1 MEGISVEQAM
11 EQILQYTPVINETEE
26 VELNKAGGRIL
37 AQDMVAE
44 FNNPPFDR
52 SPVDG
57 YACKAEDLAGASS
70 EHPVKLK
77 VMEEIDAGQYSERE
91 IMHGQAVRIMT
102 GAAIPKGCDCC
113 IYQEDTDYGEDF
125 VEVYCERNPW
135 DNYCFAGED
144 FKKGT
149 TLLKKGTH
157 IGYVEAAVLAGMGVV
172 KVPVYRQP
180 KIVLLTTGDEV
191 VEPGEFLPAGKIYNS
206 NMTML
211 SARLRE
217 LGIEPF
223 YMEAVEDDPQ
233 IMAEKLKEAAEQADM
248 IITTGGVSVGKKDI
262 MHESLRLIH
271 AERIFWR
278 VKMKPGMPTLFS
290 VYDKDVSDGK
300 GTDEN
305 IPKEHRTDHCITGGE
320 IPVISLSGNPF
331 GVAVTV
337 ELLIRPA
344 LEKMMQNPAIGLKEV
359 VGVMADDFVKGIKGR
374 RFIRAY
380 WEKGEF
386 HLPNGLHSNGVLSS
400 MAGCNCLIDTKTMED
415 KESKSLKTGDKVS
428 AVWL

>member
-1 MEGISVEQAM
+1 MEGISVGQAM

-57 YACKAEDLAGASS
+57 YACKAEDLAGASP
-70 EHPVKLK
+70 EHPVRLK
-77 VMEEIDAGQYSERE
+77 VMEEIDAGQYSERVVE
-91 IMHGQAVRIMT
+91 HGQAVRIMT

-113 IYQEDTDYGEDF
+113 IYQERTDYGEDF
-125 VEVYCERNPW
+125 VEIYTEQKQW

-157 IGYVEAAVLAGMGVV
+157 IGYVEAAVMAGMGAA
-172 KVPVYRQP
+172 KAPVYRRP
-180 KIVLLTTGDEV
+180 KVVLLTTGDEV
-191 VEPGEFLPAGKIYNS
+191 VEPGNPLPAGKIYNS

-211 SARLRE
+211 SSRMRE
-217 LGIEPF
+217 LGMEPF
-223 YMEAVEDDPQ
+223 YMEAVKDDPQ
-233 IMAEKLKEAAEQADM
+233 IMSERLKEAAKQADM

-262 MHESLRLIH
+262 MHESLGRIN

-290 VYDKDVSDGK
+290 VYESEPGRKV
-300 GTDEN
+300 
-305 IPKEHRTDHCITGGE
+305 
-320 IPVISLSGNPF
+320 PVISLSGNPF
-331 GVAVTV
+331 GVAVGV

-359 VGVMADDFVKGIKGR
+359 AGVMADDFVKGIKGR

-380 WEKGEF
+380 WERGEF

-428 AVWL
+428 AILL

>member
-77 VMEEIDAGQYSERE
+77 VMEEIDAGQYSERVVE
-91 IMHGQAVRIMT
+91 SGQAVRIMT

-113 IYQEDTDYGEDF
+113 IFQEDTDYGEET
-125 VEVYCERNPW
+125 VEIYREVKQW

-157 IGYVEAAVLAGMGVV
+157 IGYVEAAVLAGMGAA
-172 KVPVYRQP
+172 KVPVYRRP
-180 KIVLLTTGDEV
+180 KVVLLTTGDEV
-191 VEPGEFLPAGKIYNS
+191 VEPGNPLPAGKIYNS

-211 SARLRE
+211 SARMVE

-223 YMEAVEDDPQ
+223 YMEAVKDNPQ
-233 IMAEKLKEAAEQADM
+233 VMAEKIKEIAEQADM

-262 MHESLRLIH
+262 MHESIRLID

-278 VKMKPGMPTLFS
+278 VNMKPGMPTLFS
-290 VYDKDVSDGK
+290 VYENASGGK
-300 GTDEN
+300 V
-305 IPKEHRTDHCITGGE
+305 
-320 IPVISLSGNPF
+320 PVISLSGNPF
-331 GVAVTV
+331 GVAVTI

-359 VGVMADDFVKGIKGR
+359 TGVMADDFVKGIKGR

-380 WEKGEF
+380 WENGRF

>member
-77 VMEEIDAGQYSERE
+77 VMEEVDAGQYSARVMES
-91 IMHGQAVRIMT
+91 GQAVRIMT

-113 IYQEDTDYGEDF
+113 IFQEDTDYGEET
-125 VEVYCERNPW
+125 VEIYREVKQW

-157 IGYVEAAVLAGMGVV
+157 IGYVEAAVLAGMGAA
-172 KVPVYRQP
+172 KVPVYRRP
-180 KIVLLTTGDEV
+180 KVVLLTTGDEV
-191 VEPGEFLPAGKIYNS
+191 VEPGNPLPAGKIYNS

-211 SARLRE
+211 SARMME

-223 YMEAVEDDPQ
+223 YMEAVKDNPQ
-233 IMAEKLKEAAEQADM
+233 VMAEKIKEIAEQADM

-262 MHESLRLIH
+262 MHESIRLID

-278 VKMKPGMPTLFS
+278 VNMKPGMPTLFS
-290 VYDKDVSDGK
+290 VYENASGGK
-300 GTDEN
+300 V
-305 IPKEHRTDHCITGGE
+305 
-320 IPVISLSGNPF
+320 PVISLSGNPF
-331 GVAVTV
+331 GVAVTI

-359 VGVMADDFVKGIKGR
+359 TGVMADDFMKGIKGR

-380 WEKGEF
+380 WENGRF

>member
-77 VMEEIDAGQYSERE
+77 VMEEVDAGQYSERVME
-91 IMHGQAVRIMT
+91 YGQAVRIMT

-113 IYQEDTDYGEDF
+113 IFQEDTDYGEET
-125 VEVYCERNPW
+125 VEIYREVKQW

-157 IGYVEAAVLAGMGVV
+157 IGYVEAAVLAGMGAA
-172 KVPVYRQP
+172 KVPVYRRP
-180 KIVLLTTGDEV
+180 KVVLLTTGDEV
-191 VEPGEFLPAGKIYNS
+191 VEPGNPLPAGKIYNS

-211 SARLRE
+211 SARMME

-223 YMEAVEDDPQ
+223 YMEAVKDNPQ
-233 IMAEKLKEAAEQADM
+233 VMAEKIKEIAEQADM

-262 MHESLRLIH
+262 MHESIRLID

-278 VKMKPGMPTLFS
+278 VNMKPGMPTLFS
-290 VYDKDVSDGK
+290 VYENASGGK
-300 GTDEN
+300 V
-305 IPKEHRTDHCITGGE
+305 
-320 IPVISLSGNPF
+320 PVISLSGNPF
-331 GVAVTV
+331 GVAVTI

-359 VGVMADDFVKGIKGR
+359 TGVMADDFMKGIKGR

-380 WEKGEF
+380 WENGRF

>member
-77 VMEEIDAGQYSERE
+77 VMEEIDAGQYSERAVE
-91 IMHGQAVRIMT
+91 HGQAVRIMT

-113 IYQEDTDYGEDF
+113 VYQERTDYGEDF
-125 VEVYCERNPW
+125 VEIYTEQKQW
-135 DNYCFAGED
+135 DNYCFTGED

-149 TLLKKGTH
+149 TLLKKGTY
-157 IGYVEAAVLAGMGVV
+157 IGYVEAAVLAGMGAA

-180 KIVLLTTGDEV
+180 RIVLLTTGDEV
-191 VEPGEFLPAGKIYNS
+191 VEPGNPLPAGKIYNS

-223 YMEAVEDDPQ
+223 YMEAVKDDPQ

-262 MHESLRLIH
+262 MHESLRLLN

-290 VYDKDVSDGK
+290 VYNKEGSNESVSEK
-300 GTDEN
+300 CMA
-305 IPKEHRTDHCITGGE
+305 KV
-320 IPVISLSGNPF
+320 PVISLSGNPF

-359 VGVMADDFVKGIKGR
+359 TGVMADDFVKGIKGR

-380 WEKGEF
+380 WENGKF

-415 KESKSLKTGDKVS
+415 KETKSLNIGDKVS
-428 AVWL
+428 AILL

>member
-77 VMEEIDAGQYSERE
+77 VMEEIDAGQYSERAVE
-91 IMHGQAVRIMT
+91 HGQAVRIMT

-113 IYQEDTDYGEDF
+113 VYQERTDYGEDF
-125 VEVYCERNPW
+125 VEIYTEQKQW
-135 DNYCFAGED
+135 DNYCFTGED

-149 TLLKKGTH
+149 TLLKKGTY
-157 IGYVEAAVLAGMGVV
+157 IGYVEAAVLAGMGAA

-180 KIVLLTTGDEV
+180 RIVLLTTGDEV
-191 VEPGEFLPAGKIYNS
+191 VEPGNPLPAGKIYNS

-223 YMEAVEDDPQ
+223 YMEAVKDDPQ

-262 MHESLRLIH
+262 MHESLRLLN

-290 VYDKDVSDGK
+290 MYNKEGSNESVSEK
-300 GTDEN
+300 CMA
-305 IPKEHRTDHCITGGE
+305 KV
-320 IPVISLSGNPF
+320 PVISLSGNPF

-359 VGVMADDFVKGIKGR
+359 AGEMADDFVKGIKGR

-380 WEKGEF
+380 WENGKF

-415 KESKSLKTGDKVS
+415 KESKSLNIGDKVS
-428 AVWL
+428 AILL

>member
-1 MEGISVEQAM
+1 M

-77 VMEEIDAGQYSERE
+77 VMEEVDAGQYSERVME
-91 IMHGQAVRIMT
+91 SGQAVRIMT

-113 IYQEDTDYGEDF
+113 IFQEDTDYGEET
-125 VEVYCERNPW
+125 VEIYREVKQW

-157 IGYVEAAVLAGMGVV
+157 IGYVEAAVLAGMGAA

-180 KIVLLTTGDEV
+180 RIVLLTTGDEV
-191 VEPGEFLPAGKIYNS
+191 VEPGIPLPEGKIYNS

-211 SARLRE
+211 SARMME

-223 YMEAVEDDPQ
+223 YMEAVKDNPQ
-233 IMAEKLKEAAEQADM
+233 VMAEKIKEIAEQADM

-262 MHESLRLIH
+262 MHESIRLID

-278 VKMKPGMPTLFS
+278 VNMKPGMPTLFS
-290 VYDKDVSDGK
+290 VYENASGGK
-300 GTDEN
+300 V
-305 IPKEHRTDHCITGGE
+305 
-320 IPVISLSGNPF
+320 PVISLSGNPF
-331 GVAVTV
+331 GVAVTI

-359 VGVMADDFVKGIKGR
+359 TGVMADDFMKGIKGR

-380 WEKGEF
+380 WENGRF

>member
-77 VMEEIDAGQYSERE
+77 VMEEIDAGQYSERAVE
-91 IMHGQAVRIMT
+91 HGQAVRIMT

-113 IYQEDTDYGEDF
+113 VYQERTDYGEDF
-125 VEVYCERNPW
+125 VEIYTEQKQW
-135 DNYCFAGED
+135 DNYCFTGED

-149 TLLKKGTH
+149 TLLKKGTY
-157 IGYVEAAVLAGMGVV
+157 IGYVEAAVLAGMGAA

-180 KIVLLTTGDEV
+180 RIVLLTTGDEV
-191 VEPGEFLPAGKIYNS
+191 VEPGNPLPAGKIYNS

-223 YMEAVEDDPQ
+223 YMEAVKDDPQ

-262 MHESLRLIH
+262 MHESLRLLN

-290 VYDKDVSDGK
+290 VYNKEGSNESVSEK
-300 GTDEN
+300 CMA
-305 IPKEHRTDHCITGGE
+305 KV
-320 IPVISLSGNPF
+320 PVISLSGNPF

-344 LEKMMQNPAIGLKEV
+344 LEKTMQNPVIGLKEV
-359 VGVMADDFVKGIKGR
+359 TGVMADDFVKGIKGR

-380 WEKGEF
+380 WEDGKF

-415 KESKSLKTGDKVS
+415 QESKSLNTGDKVS
-428 AVWL
+428 AILL

>member
-1 MEGISVEQAM
+1 MEGISVEQAI

-77 VMEEIDAGQYSERE
+77 VMEEIDAGQYSERVVE
-91 IMHGQAVRIMT
+91 HGQAVRIMT
-102 GAAIPKGCDCC
+102 GAAIPEGCDCC
-113 IYQEDTDYGEDF
+113 VYQERTDYGEDF
-125 VEVYCERNPW
+125 VEIYTEQKQW

-149 TLLKKGTH
+149 TLLKKRTY
-157 IGYVEAAVLAGMGVV
+157 IGYVEAAVLAGMGAA

-180 KIVLLTTGDEV
+180 RIVLLTTGDEV
-191 VEPGEFLPAGKIYNS
+191 VEPGNPLPAGKIYNS

-217 LGIEPF
+217 LRIEPF
-223 YMEAVEDDPQ
+223 YMEAVKDDPQ

-262 MHESLRLIH
+262 MHESLRLLN

-290 VYDKDVSDGK
+290 VYNKEGSNESVSEK
-300 GTDEN
+300 CMA
-305 IPKEHRTDHCITGGE
+305 KV
-320 IPVISLSGNPF
+320 PVISLSGNPF

-359 VGVMADDFVKGIKGR
+359 TGVMADDFVKGIKGR

-380 WEKGEF
+380 WEDGKF

-415 KESKSLKTGDKVS
+415 QESKSLNTGDKVS
-428 AVWL
+428 AILL

>member
-57 YACKAEDLAGASS
+57 YACKAEDLAGASP
-70 EHPVKLK
+70 EHPVRLK
-77 VMEEIDAGQYSERE
+77 VMEEIDAGQYSERVVE
-91 IMHGQAVRIMT
+91 HGQAVRIMT

-113 IYQEDTDYGEDF
+113 IYQERTDYGEDF
-125 VEVYCERNPW
+125 VEIYTEQKQW

-157 IGYVEAAVLAGMGVV
+157 IGYVEAAVMAGMGAA
-172 KVPVYRQP
+172 KAPVYRRP
-180 KIVLLTTGDEV
+180 KVVLLTTGDEV
-191 VEPGEFLPAGKIYNS
+191 VEPGNPLPAGKIYNS

-211 SARLRE
+211 SSRMRE
-217 LGIEPF
+217 LGMEPF
-223 YMEAVEDDPQ
+223 YMEAVKDDPQ
-233 IMAEKLKEAAEQADM
+233 IMAERLKEAAKQADM

-262 MHESLRLIH
+262 MHESLGRIN

-290 VYDKDVSDGK
+290 VYESEPGRKV
-300 GTDEN
+300 
-305 IPKEHRTDHCITGGE
+305 
-320 IPVISLSGNPF
+320 PVISLSGNPF
-331 GVAVTV
+331 GVAVGV

-359 VGVMADDFVKGIKGR
+359 AGVMADDFVKGIKGR

-380 WEKGEF
+380 WENGKF

-415 KESKSLKTGDKVS
+415 QESKSLNTGDKVS
-428 AVWL
+428 AILL

>member
-77 VMEEIDAGQYSERE
+77 VMEEVDAGQYSERVME
-91 IMHGQAVRIMT
+91 SGQAVRIMT

-113 IYQEDTDYGEDF
+113 IFQEDTDYGEET
-125 VEVYCERNPW
+125 VEIYREVKQW

-157 IGYVEAAVLAGMGVV
+157 IGYVEAAVLAGMGAA
-172 KVPVYRQP
+172 KVPVYRRP
-180 KIVLLTTGDEV
+180 KVVLLTTGDEV
-191 VEPGEFLPAGKIYNS
+191 VEPGNPLPAGKIYNS

-211 SARLRE
+211 SARMME

-223 YMEAVEDDPQ
+223 YMEAVKDNPQ
-233 IMAEKLKEAAEQADM
+233 VMAEKIKEIAEQADM

-262 MHESLRLIH
+262 MHESIRLID

-278 VKMKPGMPTLFS
+278 VNMKPGMPTLFS
-290 VYDKDVSDGK
+290 VYENASGGK
-300 GTDEN
+300 V
-305 IPKEHRTDHCITGGE
+305 
-320 IPVISLSGNPF
+320 PVISLSGNPF
-331 GVAVTV
+331 GVAVTI
-337 ELLIRPA
+337 ELLIRSA

-359 VGVMADDFVKGIKGR
+359 TGVMADDFMKGIKGR

-380 WEKGEF
+380 WENGRF

>member
-77 VMEEIDAGQYSERE
+77 VMEEIDAGQYSERVVE
-91 IMHGQAVRIMT
+91 SGQAVRIMT

-113 IYQEDTDYGEDF
+113 IFQEDTDYGEET
-125 VEVYCERNPW
+125 VEIYREVKQW

-149 TLLKKGTH
+149 ILLKKGTH
-157 IGYVEAAVLAGMGVV
+157 IGYVEAAVLAGMGAA
-172 KVPVYRQP
+172 KVPVYRRP
-180 KIVLLTTGDEV
+180 KVVLLTTGDEV
-191 VEPGEFLPAGKIYNS
+191 VEPGNPLPAGKIYNS

-211 SARLRE
+211 SARMME

-223 YMEAVEDDPQ
+223 YMEAVKDNPQ
-233 IMAEKLKEAAEQADM
+233 VMAEKIKEIAEQADM

-262 MHESLRLIH
+262 MHESIRLID

-278 VKMKPGMPTLFS
+278 VNMKPGMPTLFS
-290 VYDKDVSDGK
+290 VYENASGGK
-300 GTDEN
+300 V
-305 IPKEHRTDHCITGGE
+305 
-320 IPVISLSGNPF
+320 PVISLSGNPF
-331 GVAVTV
+331 GVAVTI

-359 VGVMADDFVKGIKGR
+359 TGVMADDFVKGIKGR

-380 WEKGEF
+380 WENGRF

>member
-57 YACKAEDLAGASS
+57 YACKAEDLAGASP
-70 EHPVKLK
+70 EHPVRLK
-77 VMEEIDAGQYSERE
+77 VMEEIDAGQYSERVVE
-91 IMHGQAVRIMT
+91 HGQAVRIMT

-113 IYQEDTDYGEDF
+113 IYQERTDYGEDF
-125 VEVYCERNPW
+125 VEIYTEQKQW

-157 IGYVEAAVLAGMGVV
+157 IGCVEAAVMAGMGAA
-172 KVPVYRQP
+172 KAPVYRRP
-180 KIVLLTTGDEV
+180 KVVLLTTGDEV
-191 VEPGEFLPAGKIYNS
+191 VEPGNPLPAGKIYNS

-211 SARLRE
+211 SSRMRE
-217 LGIEPF
+217 LGMEPF
-223 YMEAVEDDPQ
+223 YMEAVKDDPQ
-233 IMAEKLKEAAEQADM
+233 IMSERLKEAAKQADM

-262 MHESLRLIH
+262 MHESLGRIN

-290 VYDKDVSDGK
+290 VYESEPGRKV
-300 GTDEN
+300 
-305 IPKEHRTDHCITGGE
+305 
-320 IPVISLSGNPF
+320 PVISLSGNPF
-331 GVAVTV
+331 GVAVGV

-359 VGVMADDFVKGIKGR
+359 AGVMTDDFVKGIKGR

-380 WEKGEF
+380 WERGEF

-428 AVWL
+428 AILL

>member
-77 VMEEIDAGQYSERE
+77 VMEEIDAGQYSERVVE
-91 IMHGQAVRIMT
+91 SGQAVRIMT

-113 IYQEDTDYGEDF
+113 IFQEDTDYGEET
-125 VEVYCERNPW
+125 VEIYREVKQW

-157 IGYVEAAVLAGMGVV
+157 IGYVEAAVLAGMGAA
-172 KVPVYRQP
+172 KVPVYRRP
-180 KIVLLTTGDEV
+180 KVVLLTTGDEV
-191 VEPGEFLPAGKIYNS
+191 VEPGNSLPAGKIYNS

-211 SARLRE
+211 SARMME

-223 YMEAVEDDPQ
+223 YMEAVKDNPQ
-233 IMAEKLKEAAEQADM
+233 VMAEKIKEIAEQADM

-262 MHESLRLIH
+262 MHESIRLID

-278 VKMKPGMPTLFS
+278 VNMKPGMPTLFS
-290 VYDKDVSDGK
+290 VYENASGGK
-300 GTDEN
+300 V
-305 IPKEHRTDHCITGGE
+305 
-320 IPVISLSGNPF
+320 PVISLSGNPF
-331 GVAVTV
+331 GVAVTI

-359 VGVMADDFVKGIKGR
+359 TGVMADDFVKGIKGR

-380 WEKGEF
+380 WENGRF

>member
-77 VMEEIDAGQYSERE
+77 VMEEIDAGQYSERVVE
-91 IMHGQAVRIMT
+91 SGQAVRIMT

-113 IYQEDTDYGEDF
+113 IFQEDTDYGEET
-125 VEVYCERNPW
+125 VEIYREVKQW

-157 IGYVEAAVLAGMGVV
+157 IGYVEAAVLAGMGAA
-172 KVPVYRQP
+172 KVLVYRRP
-180 KIVLLTTGDEV
+180 KVVLLTTGDEV
-191 VEPGEFLPAGKIYNS
+191 VEPGNPLPAGKIYNS

-211 SARLRE
+211 SARMME

-223 YMEAVEDDPQ
+223 YMEAVKDNPQ
-233 IMAEKLKEAAEQADM
+233 VMAEKIKEIAEQADM

-262 MHESLRLIH
+262 MHESIRLID

-278 VKMKPGMPTLFS
+278 VNMKPGMPTLFS
-290 VYDKDVSDGK
+290 VYENASGGK
-300 GTDEN
+300 V
-305 IPKEHRTDHCITGGE
+305 
-320 IPVISLSGNPF
+320 PVISLSGNPF
-331 GVAVTV
+331 GVAVTI
-337 ELLIRPA
+337 ELLIRLA

-359 VGVMADDFVKGIKGR
+359 TGVMADDFVKGIKGR

-380 WEKGEF
+380 WENGRF

>member
-77 VMEEIDAGQYSERE
+77 VMEEIDAGQYSEKVVE
-91 IMHGQAVRIMT
+91 SGQAVRIMT

-113 IYQEDTDYGEDF
+113 IFQEDTDYGEET
-125 VEVYCERNPW
+125 VEIYREVKQW

-157 IGYVEAAVLAGMGVV
+157 IGYVEAAVLAGMGAA
-172 KVPVYRQP
+172 KVPVYRRP
-180 KIVLLTTGDEV
+180 KVVLLTTGDEV
-191 VEPGEFLPAGKIYNS
+191 VEPGNPLPAGKIYNS

-211 SARLRE
+211 SARMME

-223 YMEAVEDDPQ
+223 YMEAVKDNPQ
-233 IMAEKLKEAAEQADM
+233 VMAEKIKEIAEQADM

-262 MHESLRLIH
+262 MHESIRLID

-278 VKMKPGMPTLFS
+278 VNMKPGMPTLFS
-290 VYDKDVSDGK
+290 VYENASGGK
-300 GTDEN
+300 V
-305 IPKEHRTDHCITGGE
+305 
-320 IPVISLSGNPF
+320 PVISLSGNPF
-331 GVAVTV
+331 GVAVTI

-359 VGVMADDFVKGIKGR
+359 TGVMADDFVKGIKGR

-380 WEKGEF
+380 WENGRF

-415 KESKSLKTGDKVS
+415 KECKSLKTGDKVS

>member
-77 VMEEIDAGQYSERE
+77 VMEEIDAGQYSERGIE
-91 IMHGQAVRIMT
+91 HGQAVRIMT

-113 IYQEDTDYGEDF
+113 IYQERTDYGEDF
-125 VEVYCERNPW
+125 VEIYTEQKQW

-157 IGYVEAAVLAGMGVV
+157 IGYVEAAVLAGMGAA

-191 VEPGEFLPAGKIYNS
+191 VEPGNPLPAGKIYNS

-223 YMEAVEDDPQ
+223 YMEAVKDDPQ

-262 MHESLRLIH
+262 MHESLRLLN

-290 VYDKDVSDGK
+290 VYNKEDSA
-300 GTDEN
+300 EN
-305 IPKEHRTDHCITGGE
+305 ISKKHMAKV
-320 IPVISLSGNPF
+320 PVISLSGNPF

-359 VGVMADDFVKGIKGR
+359 AGEMADNFVKGIKGR

-380 WEKGEF
+380 WENGKF

-415 KESKSLKTGDKVS
+415 QESKSLNTGDKVS
-428 AVWL
+428 AILL

>member
-57 YACKAEDLAGASS
+57 YACKAEDLAGASP
-70 EHPVKLK
+70 EHPVRLK
-77 VMEEIDAGQYSERE
+77 VMEEIDAGQYSERVVE
-91 IMHGQAVRIMT
+91 HGQAVRIMT

-113 IYQEDTDYGEDF
+113 IYQERTDYGEDF
-125 VEVYCERNPW
+125 VEIYTEQKQW

-157 IGYVEAAVLAGMGVV
+157 IGYVEAAVMAGMGAA
-172 KVPVYRQP
+172 KAPVYRRP
-180 KIVLLTTGDEV
+180 KVVLLTTGDEV
-191 VEPGEFLPAGKIYNS
+191 VEPGNPLPAGKIYNS

-211 SARLRE
+211 SSRMRE
-217 LGIEPF
+217 LGMEPF
-223 YMEAVEDDPQ
+223 YMEPVKDDPQ
-233 IMAEKLKEAAEQADM
+233 IMSERLKEAAKQADM

-262 MHESLRLIH
+262 MHESLGRIN

-290 VYDKDVSDGK
+290 VYESEPGRKV
-300 GTDEN
+300 
-305 IPKEHRTDHCITGGE
+305 
-320 IPVISLSGNPF
+320 PVISLSGNPF
-331 GVAVTV
+331 GVAVGV

-359 VGVMADDFVKGIKGR
+359 AGVMADDFVKGIKGR

-380 WEKGEF
+380 WERGEF

-428 AVWL
+428 AILL

>member
-77 VMEEIDAGQYSERE
+77 VMEEIDAGQYSERVVE
-91 IMHGQAVRIMT
+91 SGQAVRIMT

-113 IYQEDTDYGEDF
+113 IFQEDTDYGEET
-125 VEVYCERNPW
+125 VEIYREVKQW

-157 IGYVEAAVLAGMGVV
+157 IGYVEAAVLAGMGAA
-172 KVPVYRQP
+172 KVPVYRRP
-180 KIVLLTTGDEV
+180 KVVLLTTGDEV
-191 VEPGEFLPAGKIYNS
+191 VEPGNPLPAGKIYNS

-211 SARLRE
+211 SARMME

-223 YMEAVEDDPQ
+223 YMEAVKDNPQ
-233 IMAEKLKEAAEQADM
+233 VMAEKIKEIAEQADM

-262 MHESLRLIH
+262 MHESIRLID

-278 VKMKPGMPTLFS
+278 VNMKPGMPTLFS
-290 VYDKDVSDGK
+290 VYENASGGK
-300 GTDEN
+300 V
-305 IPKEHRTDHCITGGE
+305 
-320 IPVISLSGNPF
+320 PVISLSGNPF
-331 GVAVTV
+331 GVAVTI

-359 VGVMADDFVKGIKGR
+359 TGVMADDFVKGIKGR
-374 RFIRAY
+374 R
-380 WEKGEF
+380 
-386 HLPNGLHSNGVLSS
+386 LSAHTGK
-400 MAGCNCLIDTKTMED
+400 MAGSIFRTDCIPMEYSVPWQD
-415 KESKSLKTGDKVS
+415 VI
-428 AVWL
+428 A

>member
-77 VMEEIDAGQYSERE
+77 VMEEIDAGQYSERAVE
-91 IMHGQAVRIMT
+91 HGQAVRIMT

-113 IYQEDTDYGEDF
+113 VYQERTDYGEDF
-125 VEVYCERNPW
+125 VEIYAEQKQW
-135 DNYCFAGED
+135 DNYCFTGED

-149 TLLKKGTH
+149 TLLKKGTY
-157 IGYVEAAVLAGMGVV
+157 IGYVEAAVLAGMGAA

-180 KIVLLTTGDEV
+180 RIVLLTTGDEV
-191 VEPGEFLPAGKIYNS
+191 VEPGNPLPAGKIYNS

-223 YMEAVEDDPQ
+223 YMEAVKDDPQ

-262 MHESLRLIH
+262 MHESLRLLN

-290 VYDKDVSDGK
+290 VYNKEGSNESVSEK
-300 GTDEN
+300 CMA
-305 IPKEHRTDHCITGGE
+305 KV
-320 IPVISLSGNPF
+320 PVISLSGNPF

-359 VGVMADDFVKGIKGR
+359 TGVMADDFVKGIKGR

-380 WEKGEF
+380 WEDGKF

-415 KESKSLKTGDKVS
+415 QESKSLNTGDKVS
-428 AVWL
+428 AILL

>member
-77 VMEEIDAGQYSERE
+77 VMEEIDAGQYSERVVE
-91 IMHGQAVRIMT
+91 SGQAVRIMT

-113 IYQEDTDYGEDF
+113 IFQEDTDYGEET
-125 VEVYCERNPW
+125 VEIYREVKQW

-157 IGYVEAAVLAGMGVV
+157 IGYVEAAVLAGMGAA
-172 KVPVYRQP
+172 KVPVYRRP
-180 KIVLLTTGDEV
+180 KVVLLTTGDEV
-191 VEPGEFLPAGKIYNS
+191 VEPGNPLPAGKIYNS

-211 SARLRE
+211 SARMME

-223 YMEAVEDDPQ
+223 YMEAVKDNPQ
-233 IMAEKLKEAAEQADM
+233 VMAEKIKEIAEQADM

-262 MHESLRLIH
+262 MHESIRLID

-278 VKMKPGMPTLFS
+278 VNMKPGMPTLFS
-290 VYDKDVSDGK
+290 VYENASGGKVS
-300 GTDEN
+300 
-305 IPKEHRTDHCITGGE
+305 
-320 IPVISLSGNPF
+320 VISLSGNPF
-331 GVAVTV
+331 GVAVTI

-359 VGVMADDFVKGIKGR
+359 TGVMADDFVKGIKGR

-380 WEKGEF
+380 WENGRF

>member
-77 VMEEIDAGQYSERE
+77 VMEEIDAGQYSERVVE
-91 IMHGQAVRIMT
+91 SGQAVRIMT

-113 IYQEDTDYGEDF
+113 IFQEDTDYGEET
-125 VEVYCERNPW
+125 VEIYREVKQW

-157 IGYVEAAVLAGMGVV
+157 IGYVEAAVLAGMGAA
-172 KVPVYRQP
+172 KVPVYRRP
-180 KIVLLTTGDEV
+180 KVVLLTTGDEV
-191 VEPGEFLPAGKIYNS
+191 VEPGNPLPAGKIYNS

-211 SARLRE
+211 SARMME

-223 YMEAVEDDPQ
+223 YMEAVKDNPQ
-233 IMAEKLKEAAEQADM
+233 VMAEKIKEIAEQADM

-262 MHESLRLIH
+262 MHESIRLID

-278 VKMKPGMPTLFS
+278 VNMKPGMPTLFS
-290 VYDKDVSDGK
+290 VYENASGGK
-300 GTDEN
+300 V
-305 IPKEHRTDHCITGGE
+305 
-320 IPVISLSGNPF
+320 PVISLSGNPF
-331 GVAVTV
+331 GVAVTI
-337 ELLIRPA
+337 ELLIRPT

-359 VGVMADDFVKGIKGR
+359 TGVMADDFMKGIKGR

-380 WEKGEF
+380 WENGRF

>member
-77 VMEEIDAGQYSERE
+77 VMEEIDAGQYSERVVE
-91 IMHGQAVRIMT
+91 SGQAVRIMT

-113 IYQEDTDYGEDF
+113 IFQEDTDYGEET
-125 VEVYCERNPW
+125 VEIYREVKQW

-157 IGYVEAAVLAGMGVV
+157 IGYVEAAVLAGMGAA
-172 KVPVYRQP
+172 KVPVYRRP
-180 KIVLLTTGDEV
+180 KVVLLTTGDEV
-191 VEPGEFLPAGKIYNS
+191 VEPGNPLPAGKIYNS

-211 SARLRE
+211 SARMME

-223 YMEAVEDDPQ
+223 YMEAVKDNPQ
-233 IMAEKLKEAAEQADM
+233 VMAEKIKEIAEQADM

-262 MHESLRLIH
+262 MHESIRLID

-278 VKMKPGMPTLFS
+278 VNMKPGMPTLFS
-290 VYDKDVSDGK
+290 VYENASGGK
-300 GTDEN
+300 V
-305 IPKEHRTDHCITGGE
+305 
-320 IPVISLSGNPF
+320 PVISLSGNPF
-331 GVAVTV
+331 GVAVTI

-359 VGVMADDFVKGIKGR
+359 TGVMADDFMKGIKGR

-380 WEKGEF
+380 WENGRF
-386 HLPNGLHSNGVLSS
+386 HLPNGLHSNGVLRS

>member
-77 VMEEIDAGQYSERE
+77 VMEEIDAGQYSERVVE
-91 IMHGQAVRIMT
+91 SGQAVRIMT

-113 IYQEDTDYGEDF
+113 IFQEDTDYGEET
-125 VEVYCERNPW
+125 VEIYREVKQW

-157 IGYVEAAVLAGMGVV
+157 IGYVEAAVLAGMGAA
-172 KVPVYRQP
+172 KVPVYRRP
-180 KIVLLTTGDEV
+180 KVVLLTTGDEV
-191 VEPGEFLPAGKIYNS
+191 VEPGNPLPAGKIYNS

-211 SARLRE
+211 SARMME

-223 YMEAVEDDPQ
+223 YMEAVKDNPQ
-233 IMAEKLKEAAEQADM
+233 VMAEKIKEIAEQADM

-262 MHESLRLIH
+262 MHESIRLID

-278 VKMKPGMPTLFS
+278 VNMKPGMPTLFS
-290 VYDKDVSDGK
+290 VYENASGGK
-300 GTDEN
+300 V
-305 IPKEHRTDHCITGGE
+305 
-320 IPVISLSGNPF
+320 PVISLSGNPF
-331 GVAVTV
+331 GVAVTI

-344 LEKMMQNPAIGLKEV
+344 LEKMMQNSAIGLKEV
-359 VGVMADDFVKGIKGR
+359 TGVMADDFVKGIKGR

-380 WEKGEF
+380 WENGRF

>member
-1 MEGISVEQAM
+1 VEGISVEQAM

-57 YACKAEDLAGASS
+57 YACKAEDLAGAFS

-77 VMEEIDAGQYSERE
+77 VMEEIDAGQYSERVVE
-91 IMHGQAVRIMT
+91 SGQAVRIMT
-102 GAAIPKGCDCC
+102 GAAIPKGCNCC
-113 IYQEDTDYGEDF
+113 IFQEDTDYGEET
-125 VEVYCERNPW
+125 VEIYREVKQW

-157 IGYVEAAVLAGMGVV
+157 IGYVEAAVLAGMGAA
-172 KVPVYRQP
+172 KVPVYCRP
-180 KIVLLTTGDEV
+180 KVVLLTTGDEV
-191 VEPGEFLPAGKIYNS
+191 VEPGNPLPAGKIYNS

-211 SARLRE
+211 SARMME

-223 YMEAVEDDPQ
+223 YMEAVKDNPQ
-233 IMAEKLKEAAEQADM
+233 VMAEKIKEIAEQADM

-262 MHESLRLIH
+262 MHESIRLID

-278 VKMKPGMPTLFS
+278 VNMKPGMPTLFS
-290 VYDKDVSDGK
+290 VYENASGGK
-300 GTDEN
+300 V
-305 IPKEHRTDHCITGGE
+305 
-320 IPVISLSGNPF
+320 PVISLSGNPF
-331 GVAVTV
+331 GVAVTI

-359 VGVMADDFVKGIKGR
+359 TGVMADDFVKGIKGR

-380 WEKGEF
+380 WENGRF

>member
-57 YACKAEDLAGASS
+57 YACKAEDLADASS

-77 VMEEIDAGQYSERE
+77 VMEEIDAGQYSERVVE
-91 IMHGQAVRIMT
+91 SGQAVRIMT

-113 IYQEDTDYGEDF
+113 IFQEDTDYGEET
-125 VEVYCERNPW
+125 VEIYREVKQW

-157 IGYVEAAVLAGMGVV
+157 IGYVEAAVLAGMGAA
-172 KVPVYRQP
+172 KVPVYRRP
-180 KIVLLTTGDEV
+180 KVVLLTTGDEV
-191 VEPGEFLPAGKIYNS
+191 VEPGNPLPAGKIYNS

-211 SARLRE
+211 SARMME

-223 YMEAVEDDPQ
+223 YMEAVKDNPQ
-233 IMAEKLKEAAEQADM
+233 VMAEKIKEIAEQADM

-262 MHESLRLIH
+262 MHESIRLID

-278 VKMKPGMPTLFS
+278 VNMKPGMPTLFS
-290 VYDKDVSDGK
+290 VYENASGGK
-300 GTDEN
+300 V
-305 IPKEHRTDHCITGGE
+305 
-320 IPVISLSGNPF
+320 PVISLSGNPF
-331 GVAVTV
+331 GVAVTI

-359 VGVMADDFVKGIKGR
+359 TGVMADDFVKGIKGR

-380 WEKGEF
+380 WENGRF

>member
-77 VMEEIDAGQYSERE
+77 VMEEIDAGQYSERAVE
-91 IMHGQAVRIMT
+91 HGQAVRIMT

-113 IYQEDTDYGEDF
+113 VYQERTDYGEDF
-125 VEVYCERNPW
+125 VEIYTEQKQW

-149 TLLKKGTH
+149 TLLKKRTY
-157 IGYVEAAVLAGMGVV
+157 IGYVEAAVLAGMGAA

-180 KIVLLTTGDEV
+180 RIVLLTTGDEV
-191 VEPGEFLPAGKIYNS
+191 VEPGNPLPAGKIYNS

-223 YMEAVEDDPQ
+223 YMEAVKDDPQ

-262 MHESLRLIH
+262 MHESLRLLN

-290 VYDKDVSDGK
+290 VYNKEGSNESVSEK
-300 GTDEN
+300 CMA
-305 IPKEHRTDHCITGGE
+305 KV
-320 IPVISLSGNPF
+320 PVISLSGNPF

-359 VGVMADDFVKGIKGR
+359 TGVMADDFVKGIKGR

-380 WEKGEF
+380 WEDGKF

-415 KESKSLKTGDKVS
+415 QESKSLNTGDKVS
-428 AVWL
+428 AILL

>member
-77 VMEEIDAGQYSERE
+77 VMEEIDAGQYSERVVE
-91 IMHGQAVRIMT
+91 SGQAVRIMT

-113 IYQEDTDYGEDF
+113 IFQEDTDYGEET
-125 VEVYCERNPW
+125 VEIYREVKQW
-135 DNYCFAGED
+135 DYYCFAGED

-157 IGYVEAAVLAGMGVV
+157 IGYVEAAVLAGMGAA
-172 KVPVYRQP
+172 KVPVYRRP
-180 KIVLLTTGDEV
+180 KVVLLTTGDEV
-191 VEPGEFLPAGKIYNS
+191 VEPGNPLPAGKIYNS

-211 SARLRE
+211 SARMME

-223 YMEAVEDDPQ
+223 YMEAVKDNPQ
-233 IMAEKLKEAAEQADM
+233 VMAEKIKEIAEQADM

-262 MHESLRLIH
+262 MHESIRLID

-278 VKMKPGMPTLFS
+278 VNMKPGMPTLFS
-290 VYDKDVSDGK
+290 VYKNASGGK
-300 GTDEN
+300 V
-305 IPKEHRTDHCITGGE
+305 
-320 IPVISLSGNPF
+320 PVISLSGNPF
-331 GVAVTV
+331 GVAVTI

-359 VGVMADDFVKGIKGR
+359 TGVMADDFVKGIKGR
-374 RFIRAY
+374 RLIRAY
-380 WEKGEF
+380 WENGRF

>member
-77 VMEEIDAGQYSERE
+77 VMEEIDAGQYSERVVE
-91 IMHGQAVRIMT
+91 SGQAVRIMT

-113 IYQEDTDYGEDF
+113 IFQEDTDYGEET
-125 VEVYCERNPW
+125 VEIYREVKQW

-157 IGYVEAAVLAGMGVV
+157 IGYVEAAVLAGMGAA
-172 KVPVYRQP
+172 KVSVYCRP
-180 KIVLLTTGDEV
+180 KVVLLTTGDEV
-191 VEPGEFLPAGKIYNS
+191 VEPGNPLPAGKIYNS

-211 SARLRE
+211 SARMME

-223 YMEAVEDDPQ
+223 YMEAVKDNPQ
-233 IMAEKLKEAAEQADM
+233 VMAEKIKEIAEQADM

-262 MHESLRLIH
+262 MHESIRLID

-278 VKMKPGMPTLFS
+278 VNMKPGMPTLFS
-290 VYDKDVSDGK
+290 VYENASGGK
-300 GTDEN
+300 V
-305 IPKEHRTDHCITGGE
+305 
-320 IPVISLSGNPF
+320 PVISLSGNPF
-331 GVAVTV
+331 GVAVTI

-359 VGVMADDFVKGIKGR
+359 TGVMADDFVKGIKGR

-380 WEKGEF
+380 WENGRF

>member
-77 VMEEIDAGQYSERE
+77 VMEEIDAGQYSERVVE
-91 IMHGQAVRIMT
+91 SGQAVRIMT

-113 IYQEDTDYGEDF
+113 IFQEDTDYGEET
-125 VEVYCERNPW
+125 VEIYREVKQW

-149 TLLKKGTH
+149 TLLKKGNH
-157 IGYVEAAVLAGMGVV
+157 IGYVEAAVLAGMGAA
-172 KVPVYRQP
+172 KVPVYRRP
-180 KIVLLTTGDEV
+180 KVVLLTTGDEV
-191 VEPGEFLPAGKIYNS
+191 VEPGNPLPAGKIYNS

-211 SARLRE
+211 SARMME

-223 YMEAVEDDPQ
+223 YMEAVKDNPQ
-233 IMAEKLKEAAEQADM
+233 VMAEKIKEIAEQADM

-262 MHESLRLIH
+262 MHESIRLID

-278 VKMKPGMPTLFS
+278 VNMKPGMPTLFS
-290 VYDKDVSDGK
+290 VY
-300 GTDEN
+300 EN
-305 IPKEHRTDHCITGGE
+305 ASGE
-320 IPVISLSGNPF
+320 KVPVISLSGNPF
-331 GVAVTV
+331 GVAVTI

-359 VGVMADDFVKGIKGR
+359 TGVMADDFVKGIKGR

-380 WEKGEF
+380 WENGRF

>member
-57 YACKAEDLAGASS
+57 YACKAEDLAGASP
-70 EHPVKLK
+70 EHPVRLK
-77 VMEEIDAGQYSERE
+77 VMEEIDAGQYSERVVE
-91 IMHGQAVRIMT
+91 HGQAVRIMT

-113 IYQEDTDYGEDF
+113 IYQERTDYGEDF
-125 VEVYCERNPW
+125 VEIYTEQKQW

-157 IGYVEAAVLAGMGVV
+157 IGYVEAAVMAGMGAA
-172 KVPVYRQP
+172 KAPVYRRP
-180 KIVLLTTGDEV
+180 KVVLLTTGDEV
-191 VEPGEFLPAGKIYNS
+191 VEPGNPLPAGKIYYS

-211 SARLRE
+211 SSRMRE
-217 LGIEPF
+217 LGMEPF
-223 YMEAVEDDPQ
+223 YMEAVKDDPQ
-233 IMAEKLKEAAEQADM
+233 IMSERLKEAAKQADM

-262 MHESLRLIH
+262 MHESLGRIN

-290 VYDKDVSDGK
+290 VYESEPGRKV
-300 GTDEN
+300 
-305 IPKEHRTDHCITGGE
+305 
-320 IPVISLSGNPF
+320 PVISLSGNPF
-331 GVAVTV
+331 GVAVGV

-359 VGVMADDFVKGIKGR
+359 AGVMTDDFVKGIKGR

-380 WEKGEF
+380 WERGEF

-428 AVWL
+428 AILL

>member
-37 AQDMVAE
+37 VQDMVAE

-77 VMEEIDAGQYSERE
+77 VMEEIDAGQYSERVVE
-91 IMHGQAVRIMT
+91 SGQAVRIMT

-113 IYQEDTDYGEDF
+113 IFQEDTDYGEET
-125 VEVYCERNPW
+125 VEIYREVKQW

-157 IGYVEAAVLAGMGVV
+157 IGYVEAAVLAGMGAT
-172 KVPVYRQP
+172 KVPVYRRP
-180 KIVLLTTGDEV
+180 KVVLLTTGDEV
-191 VEPGEFLPAGKIYNS
+191 VEPGNPLPAGKIYNS

-211 SARLRE
+211 SARMME

-223 YMEAVEDDPQ
+223 YMEAVKDNPQ
-233 IMAEKLKEAAEQADM
+233 VMAEKIKEIAEQADM

-262 MHESLRLIH
+262 MHESVRLID

-278 VKMKPGMPTLFS
+278 VNMKPGMPTLFS
-290 VYDKDVSDGK
+290 VYENASGGK
-300 GTDEN
+300 V
-305 IPKEHRTDHCITGGE
+305 
-320 IPVISLSGNPF
+320 PVISLSGNPF
-331 GVAVTV
+331 GVAVTI

-359 VGVMADDFVKGIKGR
+359 TGVMADDFVKGIKGR

-380 WEKGEF
+380 WENGRF

>member
-57 YACKAEDLAGASS
+57 YACKAEDLAGASP
-70 EHPVKLK
+70 EHPVRLK
-77 VMEEIDAGQYSERE
+77 VMEEIDAGQYSERVVE
-91 IMHGQAVRIMT
+91 HGQAVRIMT

-113 IYQEDTDYGEDF
+113 IYQERTDYGEDF
-125 VEVYCERNPW
+125 VEIYTEQKQW

-157 IGYVEAAVLAGMGVV
+157 IGYVEAAVMAGMGAA
-172 KVPVYRQP
+172 KAPVYRRP
-180 KIVLLTTGDEV
+180 KVVLLTTGDEV
-191 VEPGEFLPAGKIYNS
+191 VEPGNPLPAGKIYNS

-211 SARLRE
+211 SSRMRE
-217 LGIEPF
+217 LGMEPF
-223 YMEAVEDDPQ
+223 YMEAVKDDPQ
-233 IMAEKLKEAAEQADM
+233 IMSERLKEAAKQADM

-262 MHESLRLIH
+262 MHESLGRIN

-290 VYDKDVSDGK
+290 VYESEPGRKV
-300 GTDEN
+300 
-305 IPKEHRTDHCITGGE
+305 
-320 IPVISLSGNPF
+320 PVISLSGNPF
-331 GVAVTV
+331 GVAVGV

-344 LEKMMQNPAIGLKEV
+344 LEKMMQNPAIGLKEIA
-359 VGVMADDFVKGIKGR
+359 GVMTDDFVKGIKGR

-380 WEKGEF
+380 WERGEF

-428 AVWL
+428 AILL

>member
-37 AQDMVAE
+37 VQDMVAE

-57 YACKAEDLAGASS
+57 YACKAEDLADASS

-77 VMEEIDAGQYSERE
+77 VMEEIDAGQYSERVVE
-91 IMHGQAVRIMT
+91 SGQAVRIMT

-113 IYQEDTDYGEDF
+113 IFQEDTDYGEET
-125 VEVYCERNPW
+125 VEIYREVKQW

-157 IGYVEAAVLAGMGVV
+157 IGYVEAAALAGMGAA
-172 KVPVYRQP
+172 KVPVYRRP
-180 KIVLLTTGDEV
+180 KVVLLTTGDEV
-191 VEPGEFLPAGKIYNS
+191 VEPGNPLPAGKIYNS

-211 SARLRE
+211 SARMME

-223 YMEAVEDDPQ
+223 YMEAVKDNPQ
-233 IMAEKLKEAAEQADM
+233 VMAEKIKEIAEQADM

-262 MHESLRLIH
+262 MHESIRLID

-278 VKMKPGMPTLFS
+278 VNMKPGMPTLFS
-290 VYDKDVSDGK
+290 VYENASGGK
-300 GTDEN
+300 V
-305 IPKEHRTDHCITGGE
+305 
-320 IPVISLSGNPF
+320 PVISLSGNPF
-331 GVAVTV
+331 GVAVTI

-359 VGVMADDFVKGIKGR
+359 TGVMADDFVKGIKGR

-380 WEKGEF
+380 WEDGRF

>member
-77 VMEEIDAGQYSERE
+77 VMEEIDAGQYSERVVE
-91 IMHGQAVRIMT
+91 SGQAVRIMT

-113 IYQEDTDYGEDF
+113 IFQEDTDYGEET
-125 VEVYCERNPW
+125 VEIYREVKQW

-157 IGYVEAAVLAGMGVV
+157 IGYVEAAVLAGMGAA
-172 KVPVYRQP
+172 KVPVYRRP
-180 KIVLLTTGDEV
+180 KVVLLTTGDEV
-191 VEPGEFLPAGKIYNS
+191 VEPGNPLPAGKIYNS

-211 SARLRE
+211 SARMME

-223 YMEAVEDDPQ
+223 YMEAVKDNPQ
-233 IMAEKLKEAAEQADM
+233 VMAEKIKEIAEQADM

-262 MHESLRLIH
+262 MHESIRLID

-278 VKMKPGMPTLFS
+278 VNMKPGMPTLFS
-290 VYDKDVSDGK
+290 VYENASGGK
-300 GTDEN
+300 V
-305 IPKEHRTDHCITGGE
+305 
-320 IPVISLSGNPF
+320 PVISLSGNPF
-331 GVAVTV
+331 GVAVTI

-359 VGVMADDFVKGIKGR
+359 TGVMADDFVKGIKGR

-380 WEKGEF
+380 WENGRF

-400 MAGCNCLIDTKTMED
+400 MAG
-415 KESKSLKTGDKVS
+415 
-428 AVWL
+428 

>member
-1 MEGISVEQAM
+1 M

-77 VMEEIDAGQYSERE
+77 VMEEIDAGQYSERVVE
-91 IMHGQAVRIMT
+91 SGQAVRIMT

-113 IYQEDTDYGEDF
+113 IFQEDTDYGEET
-125 VEVYCERNPW
+125 VEIYREVKQW

-157 IGYVEAAVLAGMGVV
+157 IGYVEAAVLAGMGAA
-172 KVPVYRQP
+172 KVPVYRRP
-180 KIVLLTTGDEV
+180 KVVLLTTGDEV
-191 VEPGEFLPAGKIYNS
+191 VEPGNPLPAGKIYNS

-211 SARLRE
+211 SARMME

-223 YMEAVEDDPQ
+223 YMEAVKDNPQ
-233 IMAEKLKEAAEQADM
+233 VMAEKIKEIAEQADM

-262 MHESLRLIH
+262 MHESIRLID

-278 VKMKPGMPTLFS
+278 VNMKPGMPTLFS
-290 VYDKDVSDGK
+290 VYENASGGK
-300 GTDEN
+300 V
-305 IPKEHRTDHCITGGE
+305 
-320 IPVISLSGNPF
+320 PVISLSGNPF
-331 GVAVTV
+331 GVAVTI

-359 VGVMADDFVKGIKGR
+359 TGVMADDFLKGIKGR

-380 WEKGEF
+380 WENGRF